1 MKLTTPVDVGTSRM
15 GVSFGKPAVV
25 VGSCFAENIG
35 GRMEAYGFPVVVNPF
50 GAAYNPLSVHNGLR
64 RLSAGRE
71 FTAEECV
78 AIGAGDGRIC
88 TFDHHTRHSRPSAE
102 EFLAH
107 ANAELRRAHDFW
119 RTAEML
125 IVTLGTAWCFR
136 HDATGRVVANC
147 LKRPAAE
154 FTRFKI
160 SADECAET
168 LGEIATVADGRQII
182 LTVSP
187 IRHLADGAHGNAL
200 SKATLLLGVDKA
212 VGRHCSTM
220 EYFPSYE
227 IVMDELRD
235 YRFYADDMTHPSQMA
250 ERYIF
255 DRFMDFAL
263 PDEERPRL
271 AEAARQAQRAA
282 HRTMRPPLG

>member
-1 MKLTTPVDVGTSRM
+1 M
-15 GVSFGKPAVV
+15 GISFDKPAVV

-35 GRMEAYGFPVVVNPF
+35 GRMEACGFPVVVNPL
-50 GAAYNPLSVHNGLR
+50 GAAYNPLSVLNGLR
-64 RLSAGRE
+64 RISTGRE
-71 FTAEECV
+71 FGAEECV
-78 AIGAGDGRIC
+78 EIGAGDGRIC
-88 TFDHHTRHSRPSAE
+88 SFGHHTRHARQSAE

-136 HDATGRVVANC
+136 HNATGRVVANC

-160 SADECAET
+160 SADECAAA
-168 LGEIATVADGRQII
+168 LGEIAAVADGRQII

-187 IRHLADGAHGNAL
+187 IRHLADGAHGNSL
-200 SKATLLLGVDKA
+200 SKATLLLGVDNA
-212 VGRHCSTM
+212 VGRHNSTM

-250 ERYIF
+250 ERYVF

-263 PDEERPRL
+263 PDGERPRL
-271 AEAARQAQRAA
+271 AEAARQAQRSA
-282 HRTMRPPLG
+282 HRPMRPPTG

>member
-1 MKLTTPVDVGTSRM
+1 MKLTTPVYVGTSRM
-15 GVSFGKPAVV
+15 GISFDKPAVV

-35 GRMEAYGFPVVVNPF
+35 GRMEAYGFPVAVNPL
-50 GAAYNPLSVHNGLR
+50 GAAYNPLSVLNGLR
-64 RLSAGRE
+64 RISTGRE
-71 FTAEECV
+71 FGTEECV
-78 AIGAGDGRIC
+78 EVGAGDGRIC
-88 TFDHHTRHSRPSAE
+88 SFDHHTRHSRPTAE

-119 RTAEML
+119 SKAEML

-136 HDATGRVVANC
+136 HNATGRIVANC

-154 FTRFKI
+154 FTRYKI
-160 SADECAET
+160 STDECAAALE
-168 LGEIATVADGRQII
+168 EIATVAEGRQII

-200 SKATLLLGVDKA
+200 SKATLLLGVDDA
-212 VGRHCSTM
+212 VSRHSATM

-227 IVMDELRD
+227 IELDELRD
-235 YRFYADDMTHPSQMA
+235 YRFYADDMTHPSQLA
-250 ERYIF
+250 ESYIF

-263 PDEERPRL
+263 PDGERPRL
-271 AEAARQAQRAA
+271 AEATRQAKRAA
-282 HRTMRPPLG
+282 HRTMRPPTG

>member
-1 MKLTTPVDVGTSRM
+1 M
-15 GVSFGKPAVV
+15 GISFDKPAVV

-35 GRMEAYGFPVVVNPF
+35 GRMEACGFPVVVNPL
-50 GAAYNPLSVHNGLR
+50 GAAYNPLSVLNGLR
-64 RLSAGRE
+64 RISTGRE
-71 FTAEECV
+71 FGAEECV
-78 AIGAGDGRIC
+78 EIGAGDGRIC
-88 TFDHHTRHSRPSAE
+88 SFGHHTRHARQSAD

-136 HDATGRVVANC
+136 HNATGRVVANC

-160 SADECAET
+160 SADECAAA
-168 LGEIATVADGRQII
+168 LGEIDAVADGRQII

-187 IRHLADGAHGNAL
+187 IRHLADGAHGNSL
-200 SKATLLLGVDKA
+200 SKATLLLGVDNA
-212 VGRHCSTM
+212 VGRHNSTM

-250 ERYIF
+250 ERYVF

-263 PDEERPRL
+263 PDGERPRL
-271 AEAARQAQRAA
+271 AEAARQAQRSA
-282 HRTMRPPLG
+282 HRPMRPPTG

>member
-15 GVSFGKPAVV
+15 GISFSKPAVV

-35 GRMEAYGFPVVVNPF
+35 GRMEAYGFPVVVNPL
-50 GAAYNPLSVHNGLR
+50 GAAYNPLSVLNGLR
-64 RLSAGRE
+64 RLSTGRE
-71 FTAEECV
+71 FAAEECV
-78 AIGAGDGRIC
+78 EIGAGDGRIC

-119 RTAEML
+119 RRAEML

-136 HDATGRVVANC
+136 HNATGRVVANC
-147 LKRPAAE
+147 LKRPATE

-160 SADECAET
+160 STDECAKALE
-168 LGEIATVADGRQII
+168 EIAAVADGRQII
-182 LTVSP
+182 FTVSP

-200 SKATLLLGVDKA
+200 SKATLLLGVDNA
-212 VGRHCSTM
+212 VGRYSSTM

-235 YRFYADDMTHPSQMA
+235 YRFYADDMTHPSAMA
-250 ERYIF
+250 ELYIF

-263 PDEERPRL
+263 PDAERQRL
-271 AEAARQAQRAA
+271 TEAARLAKRAA

>member
-1 MKLTTPVDVGTSRM
+1 MKLTTPVDIGTSHL
-15 GVSFGKPAVV
+15 GISFDKPAVV

-35 GRMEAYGFPVVVNPF
+35 SRMEAYGFPVVVNPL
-50 GAAYNPLSVHNGLR
+50 GAAYNPLSVRDGLR
-64 RLSAGRE
+64 RISTGLE

-78 AIGAGDGRIC
+78 EIGAGDGRIC
-88 TFDHHTRHSRPSAE
+88 SFDHHTRHSRPTQE

-107 ANAELRRAHDFW
+107 ANAGLRHAHGFW
-119 RTAEML
+119 ATAEML

-136 HDATGRVVANC
+136 HNATGRIVANC

-160 SADECAET
+160 SARECAAALE
-168 LGEIATVADGRQII
+168 EIVAVAEGRQIVF
-182 LTVSP
+182 TVSP

-200 SKATLLLGVDKA
+200 SKATLLLGVDEVA
-212 VGRHCSTM
+212 GRHSLTT

-235 YRFYADDMTHPSQMA
+235 YRFYADDMTHPSQLA
-250 ERYIF
+250 EGYIF

-263 PDEERPRL
+263 PDKERPRL
-271 AEAARQAQRAA
+271 TEAARRMRRAA
-282 HRTMRPPLG
+282 HRPTRPTNE